1 MPKNWP
7 WIRIKVGVFCP
18 LTMIFVILRMSGQV
32 TNSHSTLLA
41 FSIARISVK
50 KVHFFRHTITVSIVF
65 YSVHCPLSWD
75 LLAFLDTP
83 IFFKFYFI
91 PSIFKVPEAT
101 LEARLRAHQVSCFSS
116 KAPQETDT
124 LHLLGK
130 TKENNITPWCRVWF
144 FSHKGDGKNAQIAR
158 PEEYLFPG
166 VVVAFVAGIEGV
178 GLE

>member
-1 MPKNWP
+1 MPQNWP

-50 KVHFFRHTITVSIVF
+50 KVHFFRHTITVSVVF
-65 YSVHCPLSWD
+65 YGVLGSLCLPWNSDIH
-75 LLAFLDTP
+75 

-116 KAPQETDT
+116 KAPQGTDT
-124 LHLLGK
+124 LHLLGE
-130 TKENNITPWCRVWF
+130 TKENRRGTDKRNLLDF
-144 FSHKGDGKNAQIAR
+144 QHNDYKDSS
-158 PEEYLFPG
+158 
-166 VVVAFVAGIEGV
+166 
-178 GLE
+178 